1 MNYETKV
8 KNVNTERLN
17 LDPISDEPGA
27 HPVGTGIGAALGG
40 AAAGAVA
47 GTVVG
52 PIGTFVGAAVGAIVG
67 GLSGK
72 GIAEMID
79 PTAEEVYWRENYQNR
94 PYVKGRSFDDYGP
107 AYNYGVKS
115 YQKYPNS
122 RFDDVES
129 NLANDWN
136 NFESGSTLGWP
147 EAKHASRDAWD
158 RVRESANHRNI

>member
-1 MNYETKV
+1 MINFQSLTNKDTNMNYETKV
-8 KNVNTERLN
+8 KNVNAESLN

-47 GTVVG
+47 
-52 PIGTFVGAAVGAIVG
+52 G

-158 RVRESANHRNI
+158 RLRESANHRNI